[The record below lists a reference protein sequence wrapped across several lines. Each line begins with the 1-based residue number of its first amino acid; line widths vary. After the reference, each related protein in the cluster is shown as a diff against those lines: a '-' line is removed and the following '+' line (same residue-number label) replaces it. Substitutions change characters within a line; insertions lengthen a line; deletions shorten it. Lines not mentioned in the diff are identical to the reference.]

1 MKPGEEITM
10 DNLTKLSELVYDILV
25 KNEKARNSDTYLY
38 YIVCNEK
45 LRSNGHD
52 ISKITLADS
61 LLRREELGLP
71 PFESVRRTRQKIQ
84 HDNQELAGSKAVE
97 AFRSKNEKEY
107 REYARS

>member
-1 MKPGEEITM
+1 M
-10 DNLTKLSELVYDILV
+10 DNLTKLSELVHDILV

-38 YIVCNEK
+38 YIVCNKK
-45 LRSNGHD
+45 LESNGHD

-84 HDNQELAGSKAVE
+84 HDNQELAGSNEVE
-97 AFRSKNEKEY
+97 AFRSENEKEY
-107 REYARS
+107 RQYARS

>member
-1 MKPGEEITM
+1 M
-10 DNLTKLSELVYDILV
+10 DNLKKLSELVHDILL

-61 LLRREELGLP
+61 LLHRDELGLP
-71 PFESVRRTRQKIQ
+71 LFESVRRTRQKIQ
-84 HDNQELAGSKAVE
+84 HDNQELAGSKEVE

-107 REYARS
+107 RQYARS

>member
-1 MKPGEEITM
+1 M
-10 DNLTKLSELVYDILV
+10 DNLNRISDLVYEALES
-25 KNEKARNSDTYLY
+25 NERTRNSDTYLY

-45 LRSNGHD
+45 LKSNGHD

-84 HDNQELAGSKAVE
+84 HDNQELAGSKEVE

-107 REYARS
+107 RQYARS

>member
-1 MKPGEEITM
+1 M

-45 LRSNGHD
+45 LTSNGQD

-84 HDNQELAGSKAVE
+84 HDNQELAGSKEVE

-107 REYARS
+107 RQYARS

>member
-1 MKPGEEITM
+1 MKPEEEITM

-45 LRSNGHD
+45 LKSNGHD
-52 ISKITLADS
+52 ISTITLADS

-84 HDNQELAGSKAVE
+84 HDNQDLAASREVE

-107 REYARS
+107 IEYARS

>member
-45 LRSNGHD
+45 LKSNGHD

-61 LLRREELGLP
+61 LL

-84 HDNQELAGSKAVE
+84 HDNQELAGSKEVE

-107 REYARS
+107 RQYARS

>member
-10 DNLTKLSELVYDILV
+10 DNLTKLSELVHDILV

-61 LLRREELGLP
+61 LLRRDELGLP
-71 PFESVRRTRQKIQ
+71 LFESVRRTRQKIQ
-84 HDNQELAGSKAVE
+84 HDNPELAGSREVE
-97 AFRSKNEKEY
+97 AYRAENEKAY
-107 REYARS
+107 RQYARS

>member
-10 DNLTKLSELVYDILV
+10 DNLTKLSELVHDILV

-38 YIVCNEK
+38 YIVCNEELK
-45 LRSNGHD
+45 SNGHD

-84 HDNQELAGSKAVE
+84 HDNQELAGSKEVE

-107 REYARS
+107 RQYARS

>member
-1 MKPGEEITM
+1 M

-45 LRSNGHD
+45 LKSNGHE

-84 HDNQELAGSKAVE
+84 HDNQELAASKSVADMR
-97 AFRSKNEKEY
+97 A
-107 REYARS
+107 